1 MLSQPKLNN
10 LYIYLLYGLAF
21 LIPSGVYNLEGVVIV
36 LLLVVWLLTKQ
47 YKGIT
52 KQSTMLPFLLPLFFL
67 LYIVS
72 LVYTSNIPKGINQL
86 TMHVSYLF
94 IPLIFITNL
103 IDKSIKRNMLL
114 VFMYSTVLF
123 LCIADVYALMDIL
136 KTDSYIVRV
145 GQGDYYKFLSFGLT
159 RIFSDWHPTLVS
171 LFLIMSLAIIVKHFL
186 ETKKKYAL
194 FIILFIILNV
204 FLIKSLIGIL
214 CLVLVISL
222 FLVMLIKK
230 NSYKFF
236 LVVFVVSLA
245 SVFYFFNPFKIDK
258 IQQLKKTKIE
268 ITDNE
273 DRRNVLSI
281 RLVKWSSALSLFKE
295 NPIIGVAPGD
305 LKQELVDEYTENSYE
320 YAAANR
326 FGPHNQFLQF
336 LVAFGVIGLFLFFA
350 VIFLPYCKHIEINSL
365 YSWFLLIVLL
375 FFLTEDVLEGQQGI
389 VFFSFFYSLL
399 LIKTKSDEK

>member
-214 CLVLVISL
+214 CLVLVC
-222 FLVMLIKK
+222 
-230 NSYKFF
+230 
-236 LVVFVVSLA
+236 
-245 SVFYFFNPFKIDK
+245 
-258 IQQLKKTKIE
+258 
-268 ITDNE
+268 
-273 DRRNVLSI
+273 
-281 RLVKWSSALSLFKE
+281 LSL
-295 NPIIGVAPGD
+295 I
-305 LKQELVDEYTENSYE
+305 
-320 YAAANR
+320 
-326 FGPHNQFLQF
+326 
-336 LVAFGVIGLFLFFA
+336 
-350 VIFLPYCKHIEINSL
+350 HI
-365 YSWFLLIVLL
+365 
-375 FFLTEDVLEGQQGI
+375 
-389 VFFSFFYSLL
+389 
-399 LIKTKSDEK
+399 